1 MFDYTI
7 HENYMKKIIKDI
19 FSDEIG
25 KLLRFKGGTLA
36 YLCHHLDRFST
47 DIDLDI
53 LDIDQEQK
61 IIEGIRNILPIH
73 GEIKNETLGKSL
85 HRWIF
90 RYDEK
95 SMNIKVELNKK
106 IWINNTYEIQT
117 IDGLIIWCMSPD
129 SIFANK
135 LVALSERWYP
145 RDLYDVYFFFREKFS
160 INELLI
166 TERTN
171 LSLKDFLQNLLQQ
184 LPKHFTE
191 NNVLIGLGELL
202 TDKQKIWAKKNL
214 LTETIHQI
222 NNYLSLK

>member
-117 IDGLIIWCMSPD
+117 IDGLII
-129 SIFANK
+129 
-135 LVALSERWYP
+135 
-145 RDLYDVYFFFREKFS
+145 
-160 INELLI
+160 
-166 TERTN
+166 
-171 LSLKDFLQNLLQQ
+171 
-184 LPKHFTE
+184 
-191 NNVLIGLGELL
+191 
-202 TDKQKIWAKKNL
+202 
-214 LTETIHQI
+214 
-222 NNYLSLK
+222 

>member
-1 MFDYTI
+1 
-7 HENYMKKIIKDI
+7 
-19 FSDEIG
+19 
-25 KLLRFKGGTLA
+25 
-36 YLCHHLDRFST
+36 
-47 DIDLDI
+47 
-53 LDIDQEQK
+53 
-61 IIEGIRNILPIH
+61 
-73 GEIKNETLGKSL
+73 
-85 HRWIF
+85 
-90 RYDEK
+90 
-95 SMNIKVELNKK
+95 
-106 IWINNTYEIQT
+106 
-117 IDGLIIWCMSPD
+117 MSPD